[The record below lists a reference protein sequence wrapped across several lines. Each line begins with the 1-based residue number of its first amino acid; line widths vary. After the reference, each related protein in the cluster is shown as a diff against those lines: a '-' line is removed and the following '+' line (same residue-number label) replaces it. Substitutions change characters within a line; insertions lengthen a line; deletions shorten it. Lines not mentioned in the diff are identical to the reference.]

1 MDKHILLV
9 EDELLTAMDVEDSL
23 REAGW
28 DVDGPFTSVRST
40 LSYLEQNR
48 PACAVLDVRL
58 DDGEV
63 FPAADVLVEA
73 GVPII
78 FHSGHAGRHSLSS
91 RYPNAAFC
99 DKPSL
104 PEALVRAVRRALETG
119 NENYVAEEHKVAS
132 SA

>member
-1 MDKHILLV
+1 MNKSVLLV

-28 DVDGPFTSVRST
+28 DVDGPFTSVRAT
-40 LSYLEQNR
+40 LSYIKDNR
-48 PACAVLDVRL
+48 PICAILDVRL

-63 FPAADVLVEA
+63 FPAADALVKI

-78 FHSGHAGRHSLSS
+78 FHSGHASRHHLSD
-91 RYPNAAFC
+91 RYPHAAFC

-104 PEALVRAVRRALETG
+104 PEALLRAVDRA
-119 NENYVAEEHKVAS
+119 AEKSAS
-132 SA
+132 DGFSAREDKIASA